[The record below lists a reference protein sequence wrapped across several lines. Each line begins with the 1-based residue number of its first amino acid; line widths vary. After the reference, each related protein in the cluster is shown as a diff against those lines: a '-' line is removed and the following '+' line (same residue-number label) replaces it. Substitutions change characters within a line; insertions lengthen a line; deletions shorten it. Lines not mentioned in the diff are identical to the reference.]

1 MITFSVTSMPI
12 TIPMPM
18 QNNINPKSLPTSDL
32 RLLRLY
38 YYMQRLSGESRKSF
52 CECSFSIFIHRFHH
66 LKKCFS
72 QNRMKNDLQNRNHI
86 KNLCKSILIFDIYQ
100 FGSSVLNNKDSARGE
115 FSGHTATAVTFCHL
129 QMHQHQHQRIHL
141 LEEE

>member
-38 YYMQRLSGESRKSF
+38 YYMQKRLSGESRKSF

-72 QNRMKNDLQNRNHI
+72 QNRMKNDLQNPEP
-86 KNLCKSILIFDIYQ
+86 YQ
-100 FGSSVLNNKDSARGE
+100 EPL
-115 FSGHTATAVTFCHL
+115 
-129 QMHQHQHQRIHL
+129 
-141 LEEE
+141 